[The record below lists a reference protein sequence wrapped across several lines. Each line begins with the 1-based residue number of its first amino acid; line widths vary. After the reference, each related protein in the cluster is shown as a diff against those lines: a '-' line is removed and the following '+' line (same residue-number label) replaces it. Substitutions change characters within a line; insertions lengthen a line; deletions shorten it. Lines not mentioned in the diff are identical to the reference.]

1 MKLKKGDKIE
11 DLTLPS
17 IDGTTFNLDS
27 IKGKKAMISFYR
39 YSSCP
44 FCHLRMNEIINKTN
58 EFGNNFVPIAI
69 FDLSLIHI

>member
-44 FCHLRMNEIINKTN
+44 FCHLRMNEIINKKN
-58 EFGNNFVPIAI
+58 EYFQKKLYGY
-69 FDLSLIHI
+69 